1 MKIKR
6 FEVFEKFTQDEA
18 DELKSLFYSIID
30 TVGDTY
36 QVRSDDKILD
46 DRHQKILRYDTEI
59 TKSGNFIIRIY
70 CDYLWRYQIEKEIRE
85 DIIPRIKSLDY
96 KVSIKMEETSER
108 IYRKVPVHGTDRTSI
123 VSDPVV
129 RISVLVKN

>member
-36 QVRSDDKILD
+36 QVRADDKILD
-46 DRHQKILRYDTEI
+46 D
-59 TKSGNFIIRIY
+59 
-70 CDYLWRYQIEKEIRE
+70 
-85 DIIPRIKSLDY
+85 SLLMCLAEC
-96 KVSIKMEETSER
+96 KPEEEASPYWFHMHE
-108 IYRKVPVHGTDRTSI
+108 
-123 VSDPVV
+123 
-129 RISVLVKN
+129 

>member
-59 TKSGNFIIRIY
+59 TKSGNFII
-70 CDYLWRYQIEKEIRE
+70 
-85 DIIPRIKSLDY
+85 Y
-96 KVSIKMEETSER
+96 K
-108 IYRKVPVHGTDRTSI
+108 KVPVYKTDRTSI
-123 VSDPVV
+123 ISDPVV
-129 RISVLVKN
+129 RISVIVKN